1 VQVRQGKVLLVEM
14 VLVVAQI
21 MVVAVVVAQVRSEPT
36 AQLLQ
41 VVAAEMDLHL
51 LILVLQ

>member
-1 VQVRQGKVLLVEM
+1 VRVQQGKVLLVEM

-21 MVVAVVVAQVRSEPT
+21 MVVAVVVVQVRSEPT
-36 AQLLQ
+36 VQLLR
-41 VVAAEMDLHL
+41 VVMVETGQHL